1 MAKKPFY
8 RTYQLLMQ
16 YFEPDPERSGRAL
29 RRILRML
36 AGTDPPKKTGKPLQP
51 KTGCAIMTKNNS
63 QFFTN
68 CKKMEDTENDDA

>member
-1 MAKKPFY
+1 MAQKPFY

-16 YFEPDPERSGRAL
+16 YFEPDPERSGLAL

-36 AGTDPPKKTGKPLQP
+36 AGTDPPKKTGKTLQP
-51 KTGCAIMTKNNS
+51 KTGCAIMTKNSS

-68 CKKMEDTENDDA
+68 CKKMEDAENDDA